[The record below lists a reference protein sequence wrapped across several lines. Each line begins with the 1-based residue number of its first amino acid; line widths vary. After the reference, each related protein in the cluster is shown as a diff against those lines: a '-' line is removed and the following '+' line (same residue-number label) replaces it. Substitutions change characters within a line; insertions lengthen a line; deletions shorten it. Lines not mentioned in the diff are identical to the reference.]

1 MLKYLMEET
10 NETRTENGAVTLA
23 STGSD
28 CLDLFATIG
37 ALRHASEEEIVNRFI
52 RAYMEDADMAMKILF
67 FARDIRGG
75 LGERRVFRIILQWLA
90 NNQAQSVK
98 KNLPYI
104 AEYGRY
110 DDLLELLGTPCEKET
125 LALLKDKFASDCQAD
140 TPSLLGKWLPS
151 VNASNVAT
159 IAKAKCV
166 AKAFGMNAAEYR
178 KSLSALRGRIK
189 IIENHLRV
197 KDYTFDYTKQ
207 PSRAM
212 FKYRQAF
219 IRNDGERY
227 GEYMKAVANGEA
239 ELHAG
244 NLYPYELVQRCMA
257 ESGYSNALRAM
268 TDEEKLAIN
277 ATWAA
282 MPDYGAEGNTL
293 AVIDTSGSMFWQECP
308 SPASV
313 ALSLG
318 LYFAERNK
326 GTFANSFMEFS
337 SKPRLIKLKGKSFLD
352 KLAYALSFCE
362 VADTNLEKVFKV
374 ILTAAVKNK
383 LPQEELPQR
392 IVLISDMEFNQCVKK
407 AELSNFDNAKEM
419 FAEHGY
425 KLPQV
430 IFWNVASRNRQ
441 QPVKANE
448 QGVALVSGATPKLFE
463 MVAGGVVDPMAFM
476 LEVLNTERYAKI
488 AA

>member
-10 NETRTENGAVTLA
+10 NETRTENGAVTLV
-23 STGSD
+23 STGSN

-75 LGERRVFRIILQWLA
+75 LGERRVFRVILQWLA
-90 NNQAQSVK
+90 NNKAQSVK
-98 KNLPYI
+98 NNLPYI
-104 AEYGRY
+104 AEFGRY
-110 DDLLELLGTPCEKET
+110 DDLLELLGTPCEEET
-125 LALLKDKFASDCQAD
+125 LAMLKSKFTSDCQAEV
-140 TPSLLGKWLPS
+140 PSLLGKWLPS
-151 VNASNVAT
+151 INASNAGT
-159 IAKAKCV
+159 IAKAKRV
-166 AKAFGMNAAEYR
+166 ARAFGMNAAEYR

-189 IIENHLRV
+189 IIENNLRV
-197 KDYTFDYTKQ
+197 KDYTFDYAKQ

-227 GEYMKAVANGEA
+227 GNYMKAVASGEA
-239 ELHAG
+239 KLHAG
-244 NLYPYELVQRCMA
+244 NLYPYELVHSCIKQN
-257 ESGYSNALRAM
+257 GYYNELRIM

-277 ATWAA
+277 ATWEAL
-282 MPDYGAEGNTL
+282 PDYGTEGNTL
-293 AVIDTSGSMFWQECP
+293 AVVDTSGSMYWQQWP

-313 ALSLG
+313 ALALG
-318 LYFAERNK
+318 IYFAEHNK
-326 GTFANSFMEFS
+326 GAFANSFMEFS
-337 SKPRLIKLKGKSFLD
+337 YRPRLIKLKGKSFLD
-352 KLAYALSFCE
+352 KLAYALSFNE
-362 VADTNLEKVFKV
+362 VANTNLEKVFNV
-374 ILTAAVKNK
+374 ILTAAVKNN

-392 IVLISDMEFNQCVKK
+392 LVLISDMEFDQCVAN
-407 AELSNFDNAKEM
+407 AELSNFANAKKM

-430 IFWNVASRNRQ
+430 IFWNVASRNTQ

-463 MVAGGVVDPMAFM
+463 MIAGGVVDPMAFM
-476 LEVLNTERYAKI
+476 LEVLNAERYAKI